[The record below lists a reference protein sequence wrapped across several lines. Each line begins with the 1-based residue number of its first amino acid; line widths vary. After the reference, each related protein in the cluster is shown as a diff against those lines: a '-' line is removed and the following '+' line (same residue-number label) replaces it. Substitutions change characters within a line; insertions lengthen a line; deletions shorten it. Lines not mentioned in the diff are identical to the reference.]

1 MLAPQTSAGGA
12 DPPVASAP
20 PPVLVVA
27 PMEPTP
33 SAEPD
38 TALSSA
44 LLSGFDRSACALEFF
59 DADYVRWRVAER
71 DARQDPGTRGDRCL
85 VFRGG
90 VAVRRVWN
98 YPPAW
103 QDLPVEALIALS
115 WER

>member
-1 MLAPQTSAGGA
+1 MLAPRTSAGGA
-12 DPPVASAP
+12 DPSVAASLPPVPVVAPVGPMPPPEPETAP
-20 PPVLVVA
+20 PPESPA
-27 PMEPTP
+27 
-33 SAEPD
+33 
-38 TALSSA
+38 
-44 LLSGFDRSACALEFF
+44 GNGRSACALEFF